1 VTSIKPATGP
11 GGTSVTIT
19 GTNFLAGNTTPYF
32 GVTPSGSGT
41 TTVQTPY
48 SLTTT
53 APPGNGWVTISAAT
67 LDGHGPAGPTY
78 KYPRLEAAPGSFAA
92 LPGGTARSG
101 APPHVPGSP
110 MGPRPAVQVPPQN
123 LLPSQNLPPPLAGE
137 GRGGGGVTQPVRLLR
152 LLLL

>member
-1 VTSIKPATGP
+1 
-11 GGTSVTIT
+11 
-19 GTNFLAGNTTPYF
+19 
-32 GVTPSGSGT
+32 
-41 TTVQTPY
+41 
-48 SLTTT
+48 
-53 APPGNGWVTISAAT
+53 VTISAAT

-137 GRGGGGVTQPVRLLR
+137 GPGGGVTQPVRLLR